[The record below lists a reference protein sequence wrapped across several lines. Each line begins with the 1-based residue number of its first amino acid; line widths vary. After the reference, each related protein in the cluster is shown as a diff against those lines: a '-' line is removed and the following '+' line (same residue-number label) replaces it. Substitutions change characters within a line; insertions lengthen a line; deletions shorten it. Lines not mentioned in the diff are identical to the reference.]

1 MCEACGFVRGDK
13 MTTQS
18 LTTTATDRNRP
29 TAADLAN
36 ATPIV
41 TVETVIVCT
50 GVTALLTVVAN
61 VIGLIVGLVITA
73 LVIRGNAQVREYSI
87 ENAIAD
93 RLEREGQR

>member
-1 MCEACGFVRGDK
+1 

-18 LTTTATDRNRP
+18 LTTTAQADSHRP
-29 TAADLAN
+29 TAADMQH

-41 TVETVIVCT
+41 ALPTVLACT
-50 GVTALLTVVAN
+50 GVTVLLTAVLG
-61 VIGLIVGLVITA
+61 VIGLIVGLIITA

-87 ENAIAD
+87 QNAIDD